1 MMSSSEIVLFSLLV
15 IYIFNGWLEQ
25 KLEDAH
31 PIVRRIAKAVSVKPH
46 DSTASEPATIEEVD
60 ASPPSRMSATDMKQ
74 ALQQYLNDHLQ
85 QHTPSEPTL
94 ESHYSVEAG
103 SSSDGQVS
111 EKKTPVYGL
120 EQWGSDIQPFQLNA
134 STFATI

>member
-1 MMSSSEIVLFSLLV
+1 MMSSSEIVLFSLLL
-15 IYIFNGWLEQ
+15 IYVFNGWLKQ

-31 PIVRRIAKAVSVKPH
+31 PIVHRLAKPKSVQPH
-46 DSTASEPATIEEVD
+46 DSKESTHATIENVD
-60 ASPPSRMSATDMKQ
+60 ASPPSRMSATDMKK

-94 ESHYSVEAG
+94 ESHYSIESG
-103 SSSDGQVS
+103 SSSDDHVS

-120 EQWGSDIQPFQLNA
+120 ENWGSDIQPFQMNA

>member
-15 IYIFNGWLEQ
+15 IYVVNGWLEQ
-25 KLEDAH
+25 KLEEAH
-31 PIVRRIAKAVSVKPH
+31 PIVRRIAKAGSVHPH
-46 DSTASEPATIEEVD
+46 DSTAFEPATIEDVE

-94 ESHYSVEAG
+94 ESHYSLEAG
-103 SSSDGQVS
+103 SSSDGLVS
-111 EKKTPVYGL
+111 DKKTPVYGL
-120 EQWGSDIQPFQLNA
+120 EHWGSDIQPFQMNA
-134 STFATI
+134 SSFATI